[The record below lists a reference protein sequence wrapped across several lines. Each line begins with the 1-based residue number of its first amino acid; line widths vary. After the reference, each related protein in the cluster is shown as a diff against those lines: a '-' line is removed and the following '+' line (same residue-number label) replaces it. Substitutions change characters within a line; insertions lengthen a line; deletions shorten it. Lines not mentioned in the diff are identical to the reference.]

1 MRKLYLLLFINL
13 ISCGGGG
20 GGSSEAPVP
29 PPITT
34 TPTIA
39 SACTSEGGAPTVSQQ
54 LQWPHYS
61 SDQYASRYLDTDKL
75 TETNFSNLTLTWRWT
90 SPTENLLAANSD
102 LEAFWNESTP
112 IMINGV
118 LFVSSQFNHIVAINA
133 ETGQAIW
140 TFDPQS
146 YQAGRPPNHGFVH
159 RGVAYWEKDNDK
171 RIFVGTLDSFLYSID
186 ACTGEVDL
194 NFNNGGKVNLLE
206 GLGRAINND
215 HYGVNS
221 PPLVCKDTV
230 VVGSSVMD
238 YPAQYLDAT
247 SMAPGDVRAYDAITG
262 QLKWQFH
269 VIPHEGEFGA
279 DTWKNTSYLEGAGVN
294 VWSTFSCDEE
304 LGMVYL
310 PLTTP
315 TNDHFGG
322 DRLGD
327 NLFAESVVALD
338 IETGDRKWH
347 FQTVHHGLWDY
358 DLPAAPNLV
367 DVTTEAGTEKLLAQ
381 ITKQAF
387 LFVFNRETGQPK
399 WPITETPVPQST
411 VTGEQVSLTQPIP
424 SRPAPYD
431 HQGVNENNIID
442 FTDSLKSKALD
453 IISEYD
459 YGELYLPPSDKG
471 TLTVPSIGGGGSW
484 SGASYHSGKNTLFV
498 PSVTWPFVTRIE
510 RSGLQTTQNRDFVN
524 GPEGL
529 PLMKPPYGR
538 VTAISMDTGDH
549 LWVAPIG
556 RGYEQNSQISS
567 LSFDDYLGVPQRV
580 FTMTT
585 KNLLISGQQRL
596 SAFNLDTGNRV
607 GEVNI
612 PDDVQG
618 NIMAYELNNKLY
630 LVIPIGGSGNISELV
645 AYSLN

>member
-75 TETNFSNLTLTWRWT
+75 TETNFSNLTLAWRWT

-186 ACTGEVDL
+186 ACTGEVDP
-194 NFNNGGKVNLLE
+194 NFNNGGRVNLLE
-206 GLGRAINND
+206 GLGRAVNND

-238 YPAQYLDAT
+238 YPAQYLNAT

-279 DTWKNTSYLEGAGVN
+279 DTWENTSYLEGAGVN

-304 LGMVYL
+304 LGMVSL

-347 FQTVHHGLWDY
+347 
-358 DLPAAPNLV
+358 
-367 DVTTEAGTEKLLAQ
+367 
-381 ITKQAF
+381 
-387 LFVFNRETGQPK
+387 
-399 WPITETPVPQST
+399 
-411 VTGEQVSLTQPIP
+411 
-424 SRPAPYD
+424 
-431 HQGVNENNIID
+431 
-442 FTDSLKSKALD
+442 
-453 IISEYD
+453 
-459 YGELYLPPSDKG
+459 
-471 TLTVPSIGGGGSW
+471 
-484 SGASYHSGKNTLFV
+484 
-498 PSVTWPFVTRIE
+498 
-510 RSGLQTTQNRDFVN
+510 
-524 GPEGL
+524 
-529 PLMKPPYGR
+529 
-538 VTAISMDTGDH
+538 
-549 LWVAPIG
+549 
-556 RGYEQNSQISS
+556 
-567 LSFDDYLGVPQRV
+567 
-580 FTMTT
+580 
-585 KNLLISGQQRL
+585 
-596 SAFNLDTGNRV
+596 
-607 GEVNI
+607 
-612 PDDVQG
+612 
-618 NIMAYELNNKLY
+618 
-630 LVIPIGGSGNISELV
+630 
-645 AYSLN
+645 